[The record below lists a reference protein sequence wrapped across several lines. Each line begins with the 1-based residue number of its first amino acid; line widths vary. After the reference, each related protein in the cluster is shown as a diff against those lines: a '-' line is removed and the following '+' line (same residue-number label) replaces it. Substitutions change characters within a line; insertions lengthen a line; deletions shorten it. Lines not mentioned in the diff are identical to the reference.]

1 MSQPA
6 KIVTACIVVIGN
18 EILSGRTR
26 DANIAYLATEL
37 GVLGVRVMECR
48 IIADVE
54 ATIVATINEVR
65 KKFDYVFTTGGIGPT
80 HDDITADSIAKAF
93 GVGISEHPEAVARMT
108 RHYGDPALFT
118 PARRRMARVPHGGT
132 LVDNP
137 VSVAPGFQME
147 NVFTFAGIPKVAE
160 AMFQSMKHRLVGG
173 DPVLSRSVRTNLPE
187 GIIAEPL
194 GALHL
199 HVGWVGREGGVVD
212 DPDDGTMTGRPGRD
226 LGGGGAHGFLSPPRE
241 GVADHGRRP
250 AAPAAPRQGAEQRQG
265 PTASGQHCTKLRAGT
280 ARRNRVP
287 PGRTSPR
294 PV

>member
-1 MSQPA
+1 LACDTGSNKAVHRLADRLPSVSVLKEKEKENLMSPPV
-6 KIVTACIVVIGN
+6 KTVTACIVVIGN

-26 DANIAYLATEL
+26 DSNIQYLATEL
-37 GVLGVRVMECR
+37 GALGVRVMECR
-48 IIADVE
+48 VIPDIE

-65 KKFDYVFTTGGIGPT
+65 AKFDYVFTTGGIGPT

-173 DPVLSRSVRTNLPE
+173 DPMLSRTVRTNLPE

-194 GALHL
+194 GALQQRYEDL
-199 HVGWVGREGGVVD
+199 DIGSYPAFRNGKPSVSLVLRGIDAARLEVAAAELMATIR
-212 DPDDGTMTGRPGRD
+212 TMNG
-226 LGGGGAHGFLSPPRE
+226 E
-241 GVADHGRRP
+241 
-250 AAPAAPRQGAEQRQG
+250 AEELAQ
-265 PTASGQHCTKLRAGT
+265 
-280 ARRNRVP
+280 
-287 PGRTSPR
+287 
-294 PV
+294 

>member
-26 DANIAYLATEL
+26 DANIAYLAAEL
-37 GVLGVRVMECR
+37 GALGVRVMECR

-65 KKFDYVFTTGGIGPT
+65 RKFDYVFTTGGIGPT

-147 NVFTFAGIPKVAE
+147 NVFTFRASSPSRWA
-160 AMFQSMKHRLVGG
+160 
-173 DPVLSRSVRTNLPE
+173 PCRSVTTISTSAAIPPSATASPASRWCC
-187 GIIAEPL
+187 A
-194 GALHL
+194 ARMMH
-199 HVGWVGREGGVVD
+199 GW
-212 DPDDGTMTGRPGRD
+212 
-226 LGGGGAHGFLSPPRE
+226 
-241 GVADHGRRP
+241 RRP
-250 AAPAAPRQGAEQRQG
+250 R
-265 PTASGQHCTKLRAGT
+265 S
-280 ARRNRVP
+280 
-287 PGRTSPR
+287 S
-294 PV
+294 